1 MLAFSEGTRPK
12 SAVVFVGAR
21 HIFLVSD
28 LAILIKL
35 LTTGH
40 YLLLSQL
47 VYRLGRML
55 DLGASQYSSILVLY
69 CLILYSF
76 QVLLDIALERRLF

>member
-1 MLAFSEGTRPK
+1 MEHRIVWPQDEMLTFSEWTRPK

-28 LAILIKL
+28 FAVLIKL
-35 LTTGH
+35 LTAGH

-47 VYRLGRML
+47 VDRLGRML
-55 DLGASQYSSILVLY
+55 DLGASQYASILVLY

-76 QVLLDIALERRLF
+76 

>member
-1 MLAFSEGTRPK
+1 MLTFSEGTWPN
-12 SAVVFVGAR
+12 STVVLVGTR

-35 LTTGH
+35 LTARH
-40 YLLLSQL
+40 DLLLSQ
-47 VYRLGRML
+47 VVDRLGRML
-55 DLGASQYSSILVLY
+55 DLGASQNPSILVLY

-76 QVLLDIALERRLF
+76 QVLLDIALER